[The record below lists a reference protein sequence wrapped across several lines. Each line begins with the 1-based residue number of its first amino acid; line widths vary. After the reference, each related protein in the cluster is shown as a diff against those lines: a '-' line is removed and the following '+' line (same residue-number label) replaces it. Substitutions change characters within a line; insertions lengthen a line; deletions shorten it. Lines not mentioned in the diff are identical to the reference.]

1 MIYLALYLVVGYV
14 LIATGVCMV
23 RFVNSDGEE
32 NDILSTMMTLTFWP
46 VLLIIGLVMYFRDDE

>member
-1 MIYLALYLVVGYV
+1 MIYLALYLVVGYG

>member
-1 MIYLALYLVVGYV
+1 MIYLALYLVVGYG
-14 LIATGVCMV
+14 LIATNICMV
-23 RFVNSDGEE
+23 RFANSDGEE

>member
-1 MIYLALYLVVGYV
+1 MIYLALYLVVGYG

-32 NDILSTMMTLTFWP
+32 NGILSTMMTLTFWQI
-46 VLLIIGLVMYFRDDE
+46 LLILGVVMYFSDDE

>member
-1 MIYLALYLVVGYV
+1 MIYLALYLVVGYG
-14 LIATGVCMV
+14 LIATNICMV

>member
-1 MIYLALYLVVGYV
+1 MIYLALYLVIGYA

-46 VLLIIGLVMYFRDDE
+46 VLLILGLVMYFRDDE